1 MDKATYT
8 LTIDHDYGCG
18 MPMDPRKFM
27 AGVEMVRRLL
37 DEQVPCKQIGACTF
51 AFPSEKRS
59 KVFSAIDRMSYNGIL
74 PALRFSFART
84 ESLDHEFESWRERD
98 HQATPWIST
107 QDEETVDGQD
117 FFEMSLE
124 KG

>member
-1 MDKATYT
+1 
-8 LTIDHDYGCG
+8 
-18 MPMDPRKFM
+18 MDPRKFM

-37 DEQVPCKQIGACTF
+37 EERVPCRQIGACTI

-59 KVFSAIDRMSYNGIL
+59 KVFSAIKSMSYDGSL
-74 PALRFSFART
+74 PALKFSFART
-84 ESLDHEFESWRERD
+84 ESLDHEFESWCKQD

-107 QDEETVDGQD
+107 QDEETVDGLD